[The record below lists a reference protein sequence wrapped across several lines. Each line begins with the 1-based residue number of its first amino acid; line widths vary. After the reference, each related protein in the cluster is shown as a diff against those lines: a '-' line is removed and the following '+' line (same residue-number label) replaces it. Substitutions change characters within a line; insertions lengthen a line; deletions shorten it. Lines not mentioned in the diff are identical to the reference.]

1 MNLKRTS
8 QTLTKLFTTL
18 GNEFITTNFQEQPFY
33 FTVFL
38 KEGDPMFEESDYVA
52 EVHTDR
58 FLPKKFKLKDNP
70 EKYKSVDFLKE
81 KFEEMINY
89 VGEIDGKDKKIQVRF
104 MDLDYR

>member
-1 MNLKRTS
+1 MNLKTTS
-8 QTLTKLFTTL
+8 KTLTKLFNTL
-18 GNEFITTNFQEQPFY
+18 GNDFITNNFEEKPFY

-38 KEGDPMFEESDYVA
+38 KEGDPMFDEKDYVA

-58 FLPKKFKLKDNP
+58 WIPKKFKLKTNP
-70 EKYKSVDFLKE
+70 EKSESVNLLKE
-81 KFEEMINY
+81 KFEEMIEY